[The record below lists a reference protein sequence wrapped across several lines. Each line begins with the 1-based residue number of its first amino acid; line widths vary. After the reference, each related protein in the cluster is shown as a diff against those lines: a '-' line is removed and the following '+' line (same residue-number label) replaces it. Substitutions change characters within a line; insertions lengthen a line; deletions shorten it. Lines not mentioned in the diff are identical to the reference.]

1 MSIPIACSLDVA
13 ARPRRLAD
21 WQKVTTHVQ
30 SREPIEGGV
39 RLVLGRGAPVGSIA
53 ELAAAE
59 QSCCSFFAF
68 AVTLDGRGAALE
80 VRAPVEGLTMIE
92 ELFSP
97 PRTP

>member
-13 ARPRRLAD
+13 ARPQRLAD
-21 WQKVTTHVQ
+21 WQKATTHVE
-30 SREPIEGGV
+30 SREAIDGGV
-39 RLVLGRGAPVGSIA
+39 RLVLGREAPLGTIA

-68 AVTLDGRGAALE
+68 ALTLDGRGAALE

-97 PRTP
+97 PPTT